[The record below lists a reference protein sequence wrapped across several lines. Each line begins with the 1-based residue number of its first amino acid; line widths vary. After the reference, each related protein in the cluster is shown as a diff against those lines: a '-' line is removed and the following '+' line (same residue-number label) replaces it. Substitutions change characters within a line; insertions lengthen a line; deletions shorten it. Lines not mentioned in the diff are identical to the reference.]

1 MCPES
6 GPQPHAGHA
15 GETRQYGR
23 DPSGAAWPR
32 PRSFR
37 VEPSHEKTKN
47 APTNFFRRME
57 GSGGLRWQSQAAAP
71 RVAEFDQLRRA
82 ATPKAVAKIRS
93 VRDWAPLSWTDI
105 VPTTHSVAFPP
116 RPPITAQFGTMSVQ

>member
-57 GSGGLRWQSQAAAP
+57 GSGGLKLQPQTAAPPRSEVDSLKRAAAP
-71 RVAEFDQLRRA
+71 HTIPPAKLPDRA
-82 ATPKAVAKIRS
+82 
-93 VRDWAPLSWTDI
+93 
-105 VPTTHSVAFPP
+105 PP
-116 RPPITAQFGTMSVQ
+116 RPGE

>member
-57 GSGGLRWQSQAAAP
+57 GSGGVKWRGPTPAP
-71 RVAEFDQLRRA
+71 RRVGVAQFKTEA
-82 ATPKAVAKIRS
+82 VSATSYR
-93 VRDWAPLSWTDI
+93 
-105 VPTTHSVAFPP
+105 PTTHERA
-116 RPPITAQFGTMSVQ
+116 TARAASLP